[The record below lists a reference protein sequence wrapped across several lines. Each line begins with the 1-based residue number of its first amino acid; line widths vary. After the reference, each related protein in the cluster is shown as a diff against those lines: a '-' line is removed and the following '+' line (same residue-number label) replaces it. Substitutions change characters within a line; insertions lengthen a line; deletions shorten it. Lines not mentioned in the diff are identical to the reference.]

1 MLITMLSSTK
11 GADNGFTIKT
21 YEKGETYD
29 LTKSLA
35 MNFIGQKVAKEGKVR
50 IKPNN
55 NENLS
60 APETKKDLDDQ
71 EDGNKENAPV
81 DDENSGVDDDSD
93 DASED
98 ETPAQKKKRLKAER
112 KAERKAIEKA
122 EKENDK

>member
-1 MLITMLSSTK
+1 MLSSTK

-81 DDENSGVDDDSD
+81 DDDSD